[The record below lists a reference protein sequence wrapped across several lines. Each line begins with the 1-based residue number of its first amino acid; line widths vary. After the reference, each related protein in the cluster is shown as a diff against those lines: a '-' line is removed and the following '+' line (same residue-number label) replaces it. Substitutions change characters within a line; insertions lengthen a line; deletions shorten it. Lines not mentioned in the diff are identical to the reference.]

1 MFTLFRLVA
10 TLFILFATLSVSAD
24 TIAQYDRIS
33 LQAIAVNNV
42 ANDVLV
48 TTLVVQENGQNP
60 AKLAQRVNQKMTQV
74 LEKVAQFNAIDSH
87 TSHYNSHPI
96 YKNGH
101 ISSWQVSQQ
110 LKLTSQNY
118 DQLGK
123 VITNLNELTTVQSMV
138 FSVSDEVI
146 DNTKEELT
154 KQAITKFRTKATL
167 IAEQFGKTSYR
178 LVHVSVDGNQPIPI
192 PMMERALMSDASNTT
207 APALS
212 AGINK
217 VSVTVSGTIELL
229 SAEQ

>member
-1 MFTLFRLVA
+1 MFILFRLIA
-10 TLFILFATLSVSAD
+10 ALFILLAAVSVSAD
-24 TIAQYDRIS
+24 TIAQYERIS

-48 TTLVVQENGQNP
+48 ATLVVQENGKNP

-74 LEKVAQFNAIDSH
+74 LDKVAQIRGIVSH
-87 TSHYNSHPI
+87 TTNYNSHPI
-96 YKNGH
+96 YKNGQ
-101 ISSWQVSQQ
+101 INSWEVSQQ
-110 LKLTSQNY
+110 LRLTSQNY

-123 VITNLNELTTVQSMV
+123 VIADLNELTTVQSMV

-146 DNTKEELT
+146 DSIKEELT
-154 KQAITKFRTKATL
+154 KQAITKFRAKATL
-167 IAEQFGKTSYR
+167 IAKQFGKTNYR
-178 LVHVSVDGNQPIPI
+178 LVHVSVDGNQPIPR
-192 PMMERALMSDASNTT
+192 PMMEKALMSDSHSATS
-207 APALS
+207 PALS